1 MVNMKI
7 KEKVVLITGSGRGL
21 GRIFAEKLASEGTKI
36 VINEI
41 SAI

>member
-1 MVNMKI
+1 MGNMKI
-7 KEKVVLITGSGRGL
+7 KGKVILITGSGRGL
-21 GRIFAEKLASEGTKI
+21 GRVFAEKLASEGAKI